1 MNSHPSVT
9 VLIPFYNSE
18 AYLEAAIDSVLRQ
31 TFTDLE
37 VLLVDDGSTDASR
50 AIVQGYDDPRIRMI
64 SNDKNQGVVYSR
76 NKGVQ
81 EAKAPL
87 VAVLDADDI
96 AVPDRIASQYAYMN
110 SHPQLMMVGGHA
122 EVINAEGKPTGEY
135 YKMPTGTA
143 AVPIELL

>member
-50 AIVQGYDDPRIRMI
+50 PIVQGYDDTRLRMI
-64 SNDKNQGVVYSR
+64 SDGEDQGVVYGR
-76 NKGVQ
+76 NNGGQ
-81 EAKAPL
+81 GAQGPL
-87 VAVLDADDI
+87 VAVLDADDS
-96 AVPDRIASQYAYMN
+96 AVPDRIASQYGYMT
-110 SHPQLMMVGGHA
+110 SRRQLMIGG
-122 EVINAEGKPTGEY
+122 
-135 YKMPTGTA
+135 
-143 AVPIELL
+143 